1 MTNIK
6 DLNSLKMDK
15 NLGKVVDTLANDPFG
30 LSAAQ
35 IANNSKMSLKTVKNC
50 LAVLLQ
56 DEKIHLDE
64 LGVYHTTQTT
74 DQVHAEPVVQKETL
88 LVVSAKTGAVKT
100 GAVMEVVAVKTPV
113 KSKVPTPPEPQVVGV
128 EGFDAK
134 ITPTNLLDIIP
145 GAPFKIEQQPAK
157 AKDDTSKPIKVR
169 ILEFIKNQ
177 CFFSPDG
184 VTTFK
189 IADSLA
195 ITKRQADN
203 ACYAL
208 ENQGCLKSE
217 GKADNKHYFYV
228 QDIQRNRAE
237 PRMEKTAEP
246 AKTAPASP
254 FDNWIE
260 HRVVETKTVKLTENQ
275 LEEVLKHVFKMDNV
289 TFLTPLPDPYVVE
302 LKMEVVR

>member
-15 NLGKVVDTLANDPFG
+15 NLGKVLDTLTNDPFG

-50 LAVLLQ
+50 LAMLVQ
-56 DEKIHLDE
+56 DEKIHLDD

-74 DQVHAEPVVQKETL
+74 DQVHAEPVVQKETQ
-88 LVVSAKTGAVKT
+88 LVVGAKTGK
-100 GAVMEVVAVKTPV
+100 VMEVTKDPV
-113 KSKVPTPPEPQVVGV
+113 RNDGPTPPAPQVVGV

-177 CFFSPDG
+177 CFFSSDG

-189 IADSLA
+189 VADSLA

-208 ENQGCLKSE
+208 ESQGCLKSE

-237 PRMEKTAEP
+237 PRMEKTSDP
-246 AKTAPASP
+246 AKTAVSP

-260 HRVVETKTVKLTENQ
+260 HRVVETKTVKLTESQ

>member
-15 NLGKVVDTLANDPFG
+15 NLGKVLDTLTNDPFG

-88 LVVSAKTGAVKT
+88 LVVSAKTGAVQ
-100 GAVMEVVAVKTPV
+100 EVVKDQT
-113 KSKVPTPPEPQVVGV
+113 KINDPTPPAHQVVGV

-134 ITPTNLLDIIP
+134 ITPTNLLNIIP
-145 GAPFKIEQQPAK
+145 GTPFKIEQPLPETPQ
-157 AKDDTSKPIKVR
+157 DESKPIRARIIECIKSESHGAKPATVATALGLTARQVR
-169 ILEFIKNQ
+169 N
-177 CFFSPDG
+177 S
-184 VTTFK
+184 
-189 IADSLA
+189 
-195 ITKRQADN
+195 
-203 ACYAL
+203 CYSL
-208 ENQGCLKSE
+208 ENLGCLRSE
-217 GKADNKHYFYV
+217 NSGDERTFFYV
-228 QDIQRNRAE
+228 KDIPRVRAE
-237 PRMEKTAEP
+237 PRMSKVSTLKKGKD
-246 AKTAPASP
+246 AKSP

-260 HRVVETKTVKLTENQ
+260 HRVVETKTVKLTESQ

-302 LKMEVVR
+302 LKMEVIR

>member
-15 NLGKVVDTLANDPFG
+15 NLGKVLDTLTNDPFG

-50 LAVLLQ
+50 LAVLVQ
-56 DEKIHLDE
+56 DEKIHLDD
-64 LGVYHTTQTT
+64 LGVYHTTQKA
-74 DQVHAEPVVQKETL
+74 DQGHAEPVVQNETQ
-88 LVVSAKTGAVKT
+88 LVVSANTGKV
-100 GAVMEVVAVKTPV
+100 VEVAKNPV
-113 KSKVPTPPEPQVVGV
+113 KNDAPTPPAPQVVGV

-145 GAPFKIEQQPAK
+145 GTPFKIEQSSTEISS
-157 AKDDTSKPIKVR
+157 DESKPIRARIIECIKSASHGAKPATVATALGLTARQVR
-169 ILEFIKNQ
+169 N
-177 CFFSPDG
+177 S
-184 VTTFK
+184 
-189 IADSLA
+189 
-195 ITKRQADN
+195 
-203 ACYAL
+203 CYSL
-208 ENQGCLKSE
+208 ENLGCLRSE
-217 GKADNKHYFYV
+217 NSGDERTFFYV
-228 QDIQRNRAE
+228 KDIPRVRAE
-237 PRMEKTAEP
+237 PRMSKVSTLKKGKD
-246 AKTAPASP
+246 AKSP

-260 HRVVETKTVKLTENQ
+260 HRVVETKTVKLTESQ

>member
-56 DEKIHLDE
+56 EEKIHLDE

-74 DQVHAEPVVQKETL
+74 DQVHAEPVVQKETQL
-88 LVVSAKTGAVKT
+88 AVSAKTGK
-100 GAVMEVVAVKTPV
+100 VMEVTKDPV
-113 KSKVPTPPEPQVVGV
+113 KNEVPTPPAPQVVGV

-134 ITPTNLLDIIP
+134 ITPTNLLNIIP
-145 GAPFKIEQQPAK
+145 GIPFKIEQPLSETTP
-157 AKDDTSKPIKVR
+157 DESKPIRVR
-169 ILEFIKNQ
+169 IIECIK
-177 CFFSPDG
+177 SESHGAKPATVATALG
-184 VTTFK
+184 LT
-189 IADSLA
+189 A
-195 ITKRQADN
+195 RQVRN
-203 ACYAL
+203 SCYSL
-208 ENQGCLKSE
+208 ENLGCLRSE
-217 GKADNKHYFYV
+217 NSGDERTFFYV
-228 QDIQRNRAE
+228 KDIPRVRAA
-237 PRMEKTAEP
+237 PRMSKVSTSKKEKN
-246 AKTAPASP
+246 AKSP
-254 FDNWIE
+254 FDNWVE
-260 HRVVETKTVKLTENQ
+260 HRVVETKTVKLTESQ

>member
-56 DEKIHLDE
+56 DEKIHLDD
-64 LGVYHTTQTT
+64 LGVYHTTQQA
-74 DQVHAEPVVQKETL
+74 DQVQAEPVVQKETQ
-88 LVVSAKTGAVKT
+88 LVVGAKTGK
-100 GAVMEVVAVKTPV
+100 VMEVTKDPV
-113 KSKVPTPPEPQVVGV
+113 RNDAPTPPAPQVVGV

-134 ITPTNLLDIIP
+134 ITPTNLLNIIP
-145 GAPFKIEQQPAK
+145 GTPFKIEQPLPETPQ
-157 AKDDTSKPIKVR
+157 DESKPIRARIIECIKSATHGAKPATVATALGLTTRQVR
-169 ILEFIKNQ
+169 N
-177 CFFSPDG
+177 S
-184 VTTFK
+184 
-189 IADSLA
+189 
-195 ITKRQADN
+195 
-203 ACYAL
+203 CYSL
-208 ENQGCLKSE
+208 ENLGCLRSE
-217 GKADNKHYFYV
+217 NSGDERTFFYV
-228 QDIQRNRAE
+228 KDIPRVRAE
-237 PRMEKTAEP
+237 PRMSKVSTLKKGKD
-246 AKTAPASP
+246 AKSP

-260 HRVVETKTVKLTENQ
+260 HRVVETKTVKLTESQ

-302 LKMEVVR
+302 LKMEVIR

>member
-15 NLGKVVDTLANDPFG
+15 NLGKVLDTLTNDPFG

-88 LVVSAKTGAVKT
+88 LVVSAKTGAVQ
-100 GAVMEVVAVKTPV
+100 EVVKDQT
-113 KSKVPTPPEPQVVGV
+113 KINDPTPPAPQVVGV
-128 EGFDAK
+128 EGFDSK
-134 ITPTNLLDIIP
+134 ITPTNLLNIIP
-145 GAPFKIEQQPAK
+145 GTPFKIEQPLPETPQ
-157 AKDDTSKPIKVR
+157 DESKPIRARIIECIKSESHGAKPATVATALGLTARQVR
-169 ILEFIKNQ
+169 N
-177 CFFSPDG
+177 S
-184 VTTFK
+184 
-189 IADSLA
+189 
-195 ITKRQADN
+195 
-203 ACYAL
+203 CYSL
-208 ENQGCLKSE
+208 ENLGCLRSE
-217 GKADNKHYFYV
+217 NSGDERTFFYV
-228 QDIQRNRAE
+228 KDIPRVRAE
-237 PRMEKTAEP
+237 PRMSKVSTLKKGKD
-246 AKTAPASP
+246 AKSP

-260 HRVVETKTVKLTENQ
+260 HRVVETKTVKLTESQ

-302 LKMEVVR
+302 LKMEVVS

>member
-56 DEKIHLDE
+56 DEKIRLDD
-64 LGVYHTTQTT
+64 LGVYHTTRKA
-74 DQVHAEPVVQKETL
+74 DQAHAEPVVQKETQL
-88 LVVSAKTGAVKT
+88 AVCANTGK
-100 GAVMEVVAVKTPV
+100 VMEVAKDQAQVD
-113 KSKVPTPPEPQVVGV
+113 VPIPPATQVVGV

-145 GAPFKIEQQPAK
+145 GTPFKIEQQPAK
-157 AKDDTSKPIKVR
+157 TKDDTSKPIKVR
-169 ILEFIKNQ
+169 ILEFIKSQ
-177 CFFSPDG
+177 CFFSSDG

-189 IADSLA
+189 IADSLE

-237 PRMEKTAEP
+237 PRMEKTSDP
-246 AKTAPASP
+246 AKTAVSP

-260 HRVVETKTVKLTENQ
+260 HRVVETKTVKLTESQ

>member
-6 DLNSLKMDK
+6 DLNILKMDK
-15 NLGKVVDTLANDPFG
+15 NLGKVLDTLTNDPFG

-64 LGVYHTTQTT
+64 LGVYHTTQQA
-74 DQVHAEPVVQKETL
+74 DQVPTEPVVQKETQ
-88 LVVSAKTGAVKT
+88 LVVSANTGK
-100 GAVMEVVAVKTPV
+100 VMEVAKDPV
-113 KSKVPTPPEPQVVGV
+113 KNKVPTPPAPQVVGV

-134 ITPTNLLDIIP
+134 ITPTNLLNIIP
-145 GAPFKIEQQPAK
+145 VAQPQAEQQPVTS
-157 AKDDTSKPIKVR
+157 KDDKSKPIKVR

-177 CFFSPDG
+177 CFFSSDG

-189 IADSLA
+189 VADSLA

-208 ENQGCLKSE
+208 ESQGCLKSK

-237 PRMEKTAEP
+237 PRMEKTSDP
-246 AKTAPASP
+246 AKTAVSP

-260 HRVVETKTVKLTENQ
+260 HRVVETKTVKLTESQ

>member
-15 NLGKVVDTLANDPFG
+15 NLGKVLDTLTNDPFG

-50 LAVLLQ
+50 LAVLVQ

-64 LGVYHTTQTT
+64 LGVYHTTQQA
-74 DQVHAEPVVQKETL
+74 DQVQAEPVVQKETQ

-113 KSKVPTPPEPQVVGV
+113 KSEVPTPPEPQVVGV

-145 GAPFKIEQQPAK
+145 GAPFKIEQPLSEIPQ
-157 AKDDTSKPIKVR
+157 DESKPIRARIIECIKSASHGAKPVTVATALGLTARQVR
-169 ILEFIKNQ
+169 
-177 CFFSPDG
+177 
-184 VTTFK
+184 
-189 IADSLA
+189 
-195 ITKRQADN
+195 N
-203 ACYAL
+203 ACYSL
-208 ENQGCLKSE
+208 ENLGCLRSE
-217 GKADNKHYFYV
+217 NSGDERTFFYV
-228 QDIQRNRAE
+228 KDIPRVRAE
-237 PRMEKTAEP
+237 PRMSKVSTSKKEKN
-246 AKTAPASP
+246 AKSP

-260 HRVVETKTVKLTENQ
+260 HRVVETKTVKLTESQ

>member
-56 DEKIHLDE
+56 EEKIHLDE
-64 LGVYHTTQTT
+64 LGVYHTTQQA
-74 DQVHAEPVVQKETL
+74 DQVPTEPVVQKETQ
-88 LVVSAKTGAVKT
+88 LVVSANTGK
-100 GAVMEVVAVKTPV
+100 VMEVAKDPV
-113 KSKVPTPPEPQVVGV
+113 KNKVPTPPAPQVVGV

-134 ITPTNLLDIIP
+134 ITPTNLLNIIP
-145 GAPFKIEQQPAK
+145 GTPFKIEQPLSEIPQ
-157 AKDDTSKPIKVR
+157 DESKPIRARIIECIKSASHGAKPVTVATALGLTARQVR
-169 ILEFIKNQ
+169 N
-177 CFFSPDG
+177 S
-184 VTTFK
+184 
-189 IADSLA
+189 
-195 ITKRQADN
+195 
-203 ACYAL
+203 CYSL
-208 ENQGCLKSE
+208 ENLGCLRSE
-217 GKADNKHYFYV
+217 NSGDERTFFYV
-228 QDIQRNRAE
+228 KDIPRVRAE
-237 PRMEKTAEP
+237 PRMSKVSTLKKGKD
-246 AKTAPASP
+246 AKSP

-260 HRVVETKTVKLTENQ
+260 HRVVETKTVKLTESQ

>member
-88 LVVSAKTGAVKT
+88 LVVSAKTGAVQ
-100 GAVMEVVAVKTPV
+100 EVVKDQT
-113 KSKVPTPPEPQVVGV
+113 KINDPTPPAPQVVGV

-134 ITPTNLLDIIP
+134 ITPTNLLNIIP
-145 GAPFKIEQQPAK
+145 GTPFKIEQPLPETPQ
-157 AKDDTSKPIKVR
+157 DESKPIRARIIECIKSASHGAKPATVATALGLTARQVR
-169 ILEFIKNQ
+169 N
-177 CFFSPDG
+177 S
-184 VTTFK
+184 
-189 IADSLA
+189 
-195 ITKRQADN
+195 
-203 ACYAL
+203 CYSL
-208 ENQGCLKSE
+208 ENLGCLRSE
-217 GKADNKHYFYV
+217 NSGDERTFFYV
-228 QDIQRNRAE
+228 KDIPRVRAE
-237 PRMEKTAEP
+237 PRMSKVSTLKKGKD
-246 AKTAPASP
+246 AKSP

-260 HRVVETKTVKLTENQ
+260 HRVVETKTVKLTESQ

>member
-6 DLNSLKMDK
+6 DLNALKMDK
-15 NLGKVVDTLANDPFG
+15 NLGKVLDALTNDPFG

-35 IANNSKMSLKTVKNC
+35 IANNTKMSLKTVKNC
-50 LAVLLQ
+50 IAVLVQ
-56 DEKIHLDE
+56 DKLIKLDE
-64 LGVYHTTQTT
+64 LGVYHPIQRTEK
-74 DQVHAEPVVQKETL
+74 VKVEPKAEERKE
-88 LVVSAKTGAVKT
+88 LVVSTKTGEVVERTVPEPVKT
-100 GAVMEVVAVKTPV
+100 APK
-113 KSKVPTPPEPQVVGV
+113 EPQIIGV

-134 ITPTNLLDIIP
+134 IQPASLLDIIP
-145 GAPFKIEQQPAK
+145 GTPFKIEQQPAK

-169 ILEFIKNQ
+169 ILEFIKSQ
-177 CFFSPDG
+177 CFFSSDG

-189 IADSLA
+189 VADSLA

-208 ENQGCLKSE
+208 ESQGCLKSE

-237 PRMEKTAEP
+237 PRMEKTSNP
-246 AKTAPASP
+246 AKTAVSP

-260 HRVVETKTVKLTENQ
+260 HRVVETKTVKLTESQ

>member
-15 NLGKVVDTLANDPFG
+15 NLGKVLDTLTNDPFG

-56 DEKIHLDE
+56 DKKIHLDD
-64 LGVYHTTQTT
+64 LGVYHTTLKA
-74 DQVHAEPVVQKETL
+74 DQSPAEPVAKKETQ
-88 LVVSAKTGAVKT
+88 LVVSANTGKV
-100 GAVMEVVAVKTPV
+100 VEVAKNPV
-113 KSKVPTPPEPQVVGV
+113 KNDAPTPPAPQVVGV

-145 GAPFKIEQQPAK
+145 GTPFKIEQPLPETHQ
-157 AKDDTSKPIKVR
+157 DESKPIRARIIECIKSASHGAKPATVATALGLTARQVR
-169 ILEFIKNQ
+169 N
-177 CFFSPDG
+177 S
-184 VTTFK
+184 
-189 IADSLA
+189 
-195 ITKRQADN
+195 
-203 ACYAL
+203 CYSL
-208 ENQGCLKSE
+208 ENLGCLRSE
-217 GKADNKHYFYV
+217 NSGDERTFFYV
-228 QDIQRNRAE
+228 KDIPRVRAE
-237 PRMEKTAEP
+237 PRMSKVSTLKKGKD
-246 AKTAPASP
+246 AKSP

-260 HRVVETKTVKLTENQ
+260 HRVVETKTVKLTESQ

-302 LKMEVVR
+302 LKMEVIR

>member
-15 NLGKVVDTLANDPFG
+15 NLGKVLDTLTNDPFG

-88 LVVSAKTGAVKT
+88 LVVSAKTGAVQ
-100 GAVMEVVAVKTPV
+100 EVVKDQT
-113 KSKVPTPPEPQVVGV
+113 KINDPTPPAPQVVGV

-134 ITPTNLLDIIP
+134 ITPTNLLNIIP
-145 GAPFKIEQQPAK
+145 GTPFKIEQPLPETPQ
-157 AKDDTSKPIKVR
+157 DESKPIRTRIIECIKSESHGAKPATVATALGLTARQVR
-169 ILEFIKNQ
+169 N
-177 CFFSPDG
+177 S
-184 VTTFK
+184 
-189 IADSLA
+189 
-195 ITKRQADN
+195 
-203 ACYAL
+203 CYSL
-208 ENQGCLKSE
+208 ENLGCLRSE
-217 GKADNKHYFYV
+217 NSGDERTFFYV
-228 QDIQRNRAE
+228 KDIPRVRAE
-237 PRMEKTAEP
+237 PRMSKVSTLKKGKD
-246 AKTAPASP
+246 AKSP

-260 HRVVETKTVKLTENQ
+260 HRVVETKTVKLTESQ

-302 LKMEVVR
+302 LKMEVIR

>member
-56 DEKIHLDE
+56 EEKIHLDE

-88 LVVSAKTGAVKT
+88 LVVSAKTGAVQ
-100 GAVMEVVAVKTPV
+100 EVVKDQT
-113 KSKVPTPPEPQVVGV
+113 KINDPTPPAPQVVGV

-134 ITPTNLLDIIP
+134 ITPTNLLNIIP
-145 GAPFKIEQQPAK
+145 GTPFKIEQPLPETPQ
-157 AKDDTSKPIKVR
+157 DESKPIRARIIECIKSESHGAKPATVATALGLTARQVR
-169 ILEFIKNQ
+169 N
-177 CFFSPDG
+177 S
-184 VTTFK
+184 
-189 IADSLA
+189 
-195 ITKRQADN
+195 
-203 ACYAL
+203 CYSL
-208 ENQGCLKSE
+208 ENLGCLRSE
-217 GKADNKHYFYV
+217 NSGDERTFFYV
-228 QDIQRNRAE
+228 KDIPRVRAE
-237 PRMEKTAEP
+237 PRMSKVSTLKKGKD
-246 AKTAPASP
+246 AKSP
-254 FDNWIE
+254 FVNWIE
-260 HRVVETKTVKLTENQ
+260 HRVVETKTVKLTESQ

>member
-15 NLGKVVDTLANDPFG
+15 NLGKVLDTLTNDPFG

-56 DEKIHLDE
+56 EEKIHLDE

-88 LVVSAKTGAVKT
+88 LVVSAKTGAVQ
-100 GAVMEVVAVKTPV
+100 EVVKDQT
-113 KSKVPTPPEPQVVGV
+113 KINDPTPPAPQVVGV

-134 ITPTNLLDIIP
+134 ITPTNLLNIIP
-145 GAPFKIEQQPAK
+145 GTPFKIEQPLPETPQ
-157 AKDDTSKPIKVR
+157 DESKPIRARIIECIKSESHGAKPATVATALGLTARQVR
-169 ILEFIKNQ
+169 N
-177 CFFSPDG
+177 S
-184 VTTFK
+184 
-189 IADSLA
+189 
-195 ITKRQADN
+195 
-203 ACYAL
+203 CYSL
-208 ENQGCLKSE
+208 ENLGCLRSE
-217 GKADNKHYFYV
+217 NSGDERTFFYV
-228 QDIQRNRAE
+228 KDIPRVRAE
-237 PRMEKTAEP
+237 PRMSKVSTLKKGKD
-246 AKTAPASP
+246 AKSP

-260 HRVVETKTVKLTENQ
+260 HRVVETKTVKLTESQ

>member
-15 NLGKVVDTLANDPFG
+15 NLGKVLDTLTNDPFG

-56 DEKIHLDE
+56 EEKIHLDE

-88 LVVSAKTGAVKT
+88 LVVSAKTGAVQ
-100 GAVMEVVAVKTPV
+100 EVVKDQT
-113 KSKVPTPPEPQVVGV
+113 KINDPTPPAPQVVGV

-134 ITPTNLLDIIP
+134 ITPTNLLNIIP
-145 GAPFKIEQQPAK
+145 GIPFKIEQPLSETTP
-157 AKDDTSKPIKVR
+157 DESKPIRARIIECIKSESHGAKPATVATALGLTARQVR
-169 ILEFIKNQ
+169 
-177 CFFSPDG
+177 
-184 VTTFK
+184 
-189 IADSLA
+189 
-195 ITKRQADN
+195 N
-203 ACYAL
+203 ACYSL
-208 ENQGCLKSE
+208 ENLGCLRSE
-217 GKADNKHYFYV
+217 NSGDERTFFYV
-228 QDIQRNRAE
+228 KDIPRVRAE
-237 PRMEKTAEP
+237 PRMSKVSTLKKGKD
-246 AKTAPASP
+246 AKSP

-260 HRVVETKTVKLTENQ
+260 HRVVETKTVKLTESQ

>member
-6 DLNSLKMDK
+6 DLNNLKMDK
-15 NLGKVVDTLANDPFG
+15 NLGKVLDTLTNDPFG

-50 LAVLLQ
+50 LAVLVQ
-56 DEKIHLDE
+56 DEKIHLDD
-64 LGVYHTTQTT
+64 LGVYHTTLKA
-74 DQVHAEPVVQKETL
+74 DQVHAEPVVKKETQ
-88 LVVSAKTGAVKT
+88 LVVSANTGKV
-100 GAVMEVVAVKTPV
+100 VEVAKKPV
-113 KSKVPTPPEPQVVGV
+113 KNDAPTPPAPQVVGV

-145 GAPFKIEQQPAK
+145 GTPFKIEQQPAK

-177 CFFSPDG
+177 CFFSSDG

-189 IADSLA
+189 VADSLA

-208 ENQGCLKSE
+208 ESQGCLKSE

-237 PRMEKTAEP
+237 PRMEKTSDL
-246 AKTAPASP
+246 AKTSVSP

-260 HRVVETKTVKLTENQ
+260 HRVVETKTVKLTESQ

>member
-56 DEKIHLDE
+56 EEKIHLDE

-88 LVVSAKTGAVKT
+88 LVVSAKTGAVQ
-100 GAVMEVVAVKTPV
+100 EVVKDQT
-113 KSKVPTPPEPQVVGV
+113 KINDPTPPAPQVVGV

-134 ITPTNLLDIIP
+134 ITPTNLLNIIP
-145 GAPFKIEQQPAK
+145 GTPFKIEQPLPETPQ
-157 AKDDTSKPIKVR
+157 DESKPIRARIIECIKSATHGAKPATVATALGLTARQVR
-169 ILEFIKNQ
+169 N
-177 CFFSPDG
+177 S
-184 VTTFK
+184 
-189 IADSLA
+189 
-195 ITKRQADN
+195 
-203 ACYAL
+203 CYSL
-208 ENQGCLKSE
+208 ENLGCLRSE
-217 GKADNKHYFYV
+217 NSGDERTFFYV
-228 QDIQRNRAE
+228 KDIPRVRAE
-237 PRMEKTAEP
+237 PRMSKVSTLKKGKD
-246 AKTAPASP
+246 AKSP

-260 HRVVETKTVKLTENQ
+260 HRVVETKTVKLTESQ

>member
-56 DEKIHLDE
+56 DEKIRLDD
-64 LGVYHTTQTT
+64 LGVYHTTQQA
-74 DQVHAEPVVQKETL
+74 DQVQAEPVVQKETQ
-88 LVVSAKTGAVKT
+88 LVVSAKT
-100 GAVMEVVAVKTPV
+100 GAVMEVVAVK
-113 KSKVPTPPEPQVVGV
+113 SEVPTPPEPQVVGV

-145 GAPFKIEQQPAK
+145 GTPFKIEQPLPETTP
-157 AKDDTSKPIKVR
+157 DESKPIRARIIECIKSASHGAKPATVATALGLTARQVR
-169 ILEFIKNQ
+169 N
-177 CFFSPDG
+177 S
-184 VTTFK
+184 
-189 IADSLA
+189 
-195 ITKRQADN
+195 
-203 ACYAL
+203 CYSL
-208 ENQGCLKSE
+208 ENLGCLRSE
-217 GKADNKHYFYV
+217 NSGDERTFFYV
-228 QDIQRNRAE
+228 KDIPRIRAE
-237 PRMEKTAEP
+237 PRMSKVSTLKKGKD
-246 AKTAPASP
+246 AKSP

-260 HRVVETKTVKLTENQ
+260 HRVVETKTVKLTESQ

>member
-6 DLNSLKMDK
+6 DLNALKLDK
-15 NLGKVVDTLANDPFG
+15 NLGKVLDALTNDPFG

-50 LAVLLQ
+50 LAVLVQ
-56 DEKIHLDE
+56 NEKIHLDD
-64 LGVYHTTQTT
+64 LGVYHTTLKA
-74 DQVHAEPVVQKETL
+74 DQSHAEPVVEKETQ
-88 LVVSAKTGAVKT
+88 LVVSANTGKV
-100 GAVMEVVAVKTPV
+100 VEVAKNPV
-113 KSKVPTPPEPQVVGV
+113 KNDVPTPPAPQVVGV

-145 GAPFKIEQQPAK
+145 GTPFKIEQQPAK

-177 CFFSPDG
+177 CFFSSDG

-189 IADSLA
+189 VADSLA

-208 ENQGCLKSE
+208 ENQGCLKSK

-237 PRMEKTAEP
+237 PRMEKISDP
-246 AKTAPASP
+246 AKTAVSP

-260 HRVVETKTVKLTENQ
+260 HRVVETKTVKLTESQ

>member
-88 LVVSAKTGAVKT
+88 LMVSAKTGAVQ
-100 GAVMEVVAVKTPV
+100 EVVKDQT
-113 KSKVPTPPEPQVVGV
+113 KINDPTPPAPQVVGV

-134 ITPTNLLDIIP
+134 ITPTNLLNIIP
-145 GAPFKIEQQPAK
+145 GTPFKIEQPLPETPQ
-157 AKDDTSKPIKVR
+157 DESKPIRARIIECIKSESHGAKPATVATALGLTARQVR
-169 ILEFIKNQ
+169 N
-177 CFFSPDG
+177 S
-184 VTTFK
+184 
-189 IADSLA
+189 
-195 ITKRQADN
+195 
-203 ACYAL
+203 CYSL
-208 ENQGCLKSE
+208 ENLGCLRSE
-217 GKADNKHYFYV
+217 NSGDERTFFYV
-228 QDIQRNRAE
+228 KDIPRVRAE
-237 PRMEKTAEP
+237 PRMSKVSTLKKGKD
-246 AKTAPASP
+246 AKSP

-260 HRVVETKTVKLTENQ
+260 HRVVETKTVKLTESQ

>member
-15 NLGKVVDTLANDPFG
+15 NLGKVLDTLTNDPFG

-64 LGVYHTTQTT
+64 LGVYHTIQTT

-88 LVVSAKTGAVKT
+88 LVVSAKTGAVQ
-100 GAVMEVVAVKTPV
+100 EVVKDQT
-113 KSKVPTPPEPQVVGV
+113 KINDPTPPAPQVVGV

-134 ITPTNLLDIIP
+134 ITPTNLLNIIP
-145 GAPFKIEQQPAK
+145 GTPFKIEQPLPETPQ
-157 AKDDTSKPIKVR
+157 DESKPIRARIIECIKSESHGAKPATVATALGLTARQVR
-169 ILEFIKNQ
+169 N
-177 CFFSPDG
+177 S
-184 VTTFK
+184 
-189 IADSLA
+189 
-195 ITKRQADN
+195 
-203 ACYAL
+203 CYSL
-208 ENQGCLKSE
+208 ENLGCLRSE
-217 GKADNKHYFYV
+217 NSGDERTFFYV
-228 QDIQRNRAE
+228 KDIPRVRAE
-237 PRMEKTAEP
+237 PRMSKVSTLKKGKD
-246 AKTAPASP
+246 AKSP

-260 HRVVETKTVKLTENQ
+260 HRVVETKTVKLTESQ

>member
-56 DEKIHLDE
+56 EEKIHLDE

-74 DQVHAEPVVQKETL
+74 DQVHAEPVVQKENL
-88 LVVSAKTGAVKT
+88 LVVSAKTGAVQ
-100 GAVMEVVAVKTPV
+100 EVVKDQT
-113 KSKVPTPPEPQVVGV
+113 KINDPTPPAPQVVGV

-134 ITPTNLLDIIP
+134 ITPTNLLNIIP
-145 GAPFKIEQQPAK
+145 GTPFKIEQPLPETPQ
-157 AKDDTSKPIKVR
+157 DESKPIRARIIECIKSASHGAKPATVATALGLTARQVR
-169 ILEFIKNQ
+169 N
-177 CFFSPDG
+177 S
-184 VTTFK
+184 
-189 IADSLA
+189 
-195 ITKRQADN
+195 
-203 ACYAL
+203 CYSL
-208 ENQGCLKSE
+208 ENLGCLRSE
-217 GKADNKHYFYV
+217 NSGDERTFFYV
-228 QDIQRNRAE
+228 KDIPRVRAE
-237 PRMEKTAEP
+237 PRMSKVSTSKKEKN
-246 AKTAPASP
+246 AKSP
-254 FDNWIE
+254 FDNWVE

-275 LEEVLKHVFKMDNV
+275 LEQVLKHVFKMDNV

>member
-88 LVVSAKTGAVKT
+88 LVVSAKTGAVQ
-100 GAVMEVVAVKTPV
+100 EVVKDQT
-113 KSKVPTPPEPQVVGV
+113 KINDPTPPAPQVVGV

-134 ITPTNLLDIIP
+134 ITPTNLLNIIP
-145 GAPFKIEQQPAK
+145 GTPFKIEQPLPETPQ
-157 AKDDTSKPIKVR
+157 DESKPIRARIIECIKSESHGAKPATVATALGLTARQVR
-169 ILEFIKNQ
+169 N
-177 CFFSPDG
+177 S
-184 VTTFK
+184 
-189 IADSLA
+189 
-195 ITKRQADN
+195 
-203 ACYAL
+203 CYSL
-208 ENQGCLKSE
+208 ENLGCLRSE
-217 GKADNKHYFYV
+217 NSGDERTFFYV
-228 QDIQRNRAE
+228 KDIPRVRAE
-237 PRMEKTAEP
+237 PRMSKVSTSKKEKN
-246 AKTAPASP
+246 AKSP
-254 FDNWIE
+254 FDNWVE
-260 HRVVETKTVKLTENQ
+260 HRVVETKTVKLTESQ

>member
-15 NLGKVVDTLANDPFG
+15 NLGKVLDTLTNDPFG

-50 LAVLLQ
+50 LAVLVQ
-56 DEKIHLDE
+56 DEKIHLDD
-64 LGVYHTTQTT
+64 LGVYHTTQKA
-74 DQVHAEPVVQKETL
+74 DHGHAEPVVKKETQ
-88 LVVSAKTGAVKT
+88 LVVSANTGKV
-100 GAVMEVVAVKTPV
+100 VEVAKNPV
-113 KSKVPTPPEPQVVGV
+113 KNDAPTPPAPQIVGV

-145 GAPFKIEQQPAK
+145 GTPFKIEQQPAK

-177 CFFSPDG
+177 CFFSSDG

-189 IADSLA
+189 VADSLA

-208 ENQGCLKSE
+208 ENQGCLKSK

-237 PRMEKTAEP
+237 PRMEKTSDP
-246 AKTAPASP
+246 AKTAVSP

-260 HRVVETKTVKLTENQ
+260 HRVVETKTVKLTESQ

>member
-15 NLGKVVDTLANDPFG
+15 NLGKVLDALTNDPFG

-50 LAVLLQ
+50 LAVLMQ
-56 DEKIHLDE
+56 DEKIHLDD
-64 LGVYHTTQTT
+64 LGVYHTTKKA
-74 DQVHAEPVVQKETL
+74 DQVPAEPVVQKETQ
-88 LVVSAKTGAVKT
+88 LVVSANTGKVVK
-100 GAVMEVVAVKTPV
+100 VAINPV
-113 KSKVPTPPEPQVVGV
+113 KNEVLTPPAPQVVGV

-145 GAPFKIEQQPAK
+145 GTPFKTEQQPAK

-177 CFFSPDG
+177 CFFSSDG

-189 IADSLA
+189 VADSLA

-208 ENQGCLKSE
+208 ESQGCLKSE
-217 GKADNKHYFYV
+217 GKADNKHYLYV

-237 PRMEKTAEP
+237 PRMEKTSDP
-246 AKTAPASP
+246 AKTAVSP
-254 FDNWIE
+254 FDSWIE
-260 HRVVETKTVKLTENQ
+260 HRVVETKTVKLTESQ

>member
-88 LVVSAKTGAVKT
+88 LMVSAKTGAVQ
-100 GAVMEVVAVKTPV
+100 EVVKDQT
-113 KSKVPTPPEPQVVGV
+113 KINDPTPPAPQVVGV

-134 ITPTNLLDIIP
+134 ITPTNLLNIIP
-145 GAPFKIEQQPAK
+145 GTPFKIEQQPAK

-177 CFFSPDG
+177 CFFSSDG

-189 IADSLA
+189 VADSLA

-208 ENQGCLKSE
+208 ESQGCLKSE

-237 PRMEKTAEP
+237 PRMEKTSDP
-246 AKTAPASP
+246 AKTAVSP

-260 HRVVETKTVKLTENQ
+260 HRVVETKTVKLTESQ

>member
-88 LVVSAKTGAVKT
+88 LVVSAKTGAVQ
-100 GAVMEVVAVKTPV
+100 EVVKDQT
-113 KSKVPTPPEPQVVGV
+113 KINDPTPPAPQVVGV

-134 ITPTNLLDIIP
+134 ITPTNLLNIIP
-145 GAPFKIEQQPAK
+145 GTPFKIEQPLSETTP
-157 AKDDTSKPIKVR
+157 DESKPIRVR
-169 ILEFIKNQ
+169 IIECIK
-177 CFFSPDG
+177 SESHGAKPATVATALG
-184 VTTFK
+184 LT
-189 IADSLA
+189 A
-195 ITKRQADN
+195 RQVRN
-203 ACYAL
+203 SCYSL
-208 ENQGCLKSE
+208 ENLGCLRSE
-217 GKADNKHYFYV
+217 NSGDERTFFYV
-228 QDIQRNRAE
+228 KDIPRVRAA
-237 PRMEKTAEP
+237 PRMSKVSTSKKEKN
-246 AKTAPASP
+246 AKSP

-260 HRVVETKTVKLTENQ
+260 HRVVETKTVKLTESQ

>member
-88 LVVSAKTGAVKT
+88 LVVSAKTGAVQ
-100 GAVMEVVAVKTPV
+100 EVVKDQT
-113 KSKVPTPPEPQVVGV
+113 KINDPTPPAPQVVGV

-134 ITPTNLLDIIP
+134 ITPTNLLNIIP
-145 GAPFKIEQQPAK
+145 GTPFKIEQPLPETPQ
-157 AKDDTSKPIKVR
+157 DESKPIRARIIECIKSASHGAKPVTVATALGLTARQVR
-169 ILEFIKNQ
+169 N
-177 CFFSPDG
+177 S
-184 VTTFK
+184 
-189 IADSLA
+189 
-195 ITKRQADN
+195 
-203 ACYAL
+203 CYSL
-208 ENQGCLKSE
+208 ENLGCLRSE
-217 GKADNKHYFYV
+217 NSGDERTFFYV
-228 QDIQRNRAE
+228 KDIPRVRAE
-237 PRMEKTAEP
+237 PRMSKVSTLKKGKD
-246 AKTAPASP
+246 AKSP

-260 HRVVETKTVKLTENQ
+260 HRVVETKTVKLTESQ

>member
-64 LGVYHTTQTT
+64 LGVYHTTQQA
-74 DQVHAEPVVQKETL
+74 DQVHAEPVVQKETQ
-88 LVVSAKTGAVKT
+88 LVVSANTGK
-100 GAVMEVVAVKTPV
+100 VMEVAKDPV
-113 KSKVPTPPEPQVVGV
+113 KNKVPTPPAPQVVGV

-134 ITPTNLLDIIP
+134 ITPTNLLNIIP
-145 GAPFKIEQQPAK
+145 GTPFKIEQPLSEIPQ
-157 AKDDTSKPIKVR
+157 DESKPIRARIIECIKSASHGAKPVTVATALGLTARQVR
-169 ILEFIKNQ
+169 N
-177 CFFSPDG
+177 S
-184 VTTFK
+184 
-189 IADSLA
+189 
-195 ITKRQADN
+195 
-203 ACYAL
+203 CYSL
-208 ENQGCLKSE
+208 ENLGCLRSE
-217 GKADNKHYFYV
+217 NSGDERTFFYV
-228 QDIQRNRAE
+228 KDIPRVRAE
-237 PRMEKTAEP
+237 PRMSKVSTLKKGKD
-246 AKTAPASP
+246 AKSP

-260 HRVVETKTVKLTENQ
+260 HRVVETKTVKLTESQ

>member
-56 DEKIHLDE
+56 EEKIHLDE
-64 LGVYHTTQTT
+64 LGVYHSTQTT

-88 LVVSAKTGAVKT
+88 LVVSAKTGAVQ
-100 GAVMEVVAVKTPV
+100 EVVKDQT
-113 KSKVPTPPEPQVVGV
+113 KINDPTPPAPQVVGV
-128 EGFDAK
+128 GGFDAK
-134 ITPTNLLDIIP
+134 ITPTNLLNIIP
-145 GAPFKIEQQPAK
+145 GTPFKIEQPLPETPQ
-157 AKDDTSKPIKVR
+157 DESKPIRARIIECIKSESHGAKPATVATALGLTARQVR
-169 ILEFIKNQ
+169 N
-177 CFFSPDG
+177 S
-184 VTTFK
+184 
-189 IADSLA
+189 
-195 ITKRQADN
+195 
-203 ACYAL
+203 CYSL
-208 ENQGCLKSE
+208 ENLGCLRSE
-217 GKADNKHYFYV
+217 NSGDERTFFYV
-228 QDIQRNRAE
+228 KDIPRVRAE
-237 PRMEKTAEP
+237 PRMSKVSTLKKGKD
-246 AKTAPASP
+246 AKSP

-260 HRVVETKTVKLTENQ
+260 HRVVETKTVKLTESQ

>member
-88 LVVSAKTGAVKT
+88 LVVSAKTGAVQ
-100 GAVMEVVAVKTPV
+100 EVVKDQT
-113 KSKVPTPPEPQVVGV
+113 KINDPTPPAPQVVGV

-134 ITPTNLLDIIP
+134 ITPTNLLNIIP
-145 GAPFKIEQQPAK
+145 GTPFKIEQPLPETPQ
-157 AKDDTSKPIKVR
+157 DESKPIRARIIECIKSATHGAKPAAVATALGLTARQVR
-169 ILEFIKNQ
+169 N
-177 CFFSPDG
+177 S
-184 VTTFK
+184 
-189 IADSLA
+189 
-195 ITKRQADN
+195 
-203 ACYAL
+203 CYSL
-208 ENQGCLKSE
+208 ENLGCLRSE
-217 GKADNKHYFYV
+217 NSGDERTFFYV
-228 QDIQRNRAE
+228 KDIPRVRAE
-237 PRMEKTAEP
+237 PRMSKVSTLKKGKD
-246 AKTAPASP
+246 AKSP

-260 HRVVETKTVKLTENQ
+260 HRVVETKTVKLTESQ

>member
-50 LAVLLQ
+50 LAMLVQ
-56 DEKIHLDE
+56 EEKIHLDE

-88 LVVSAKTGAVKT
+88 LVVSAKTGAVQ
-100 GAVMEVVAVKTPV
+100 EVVKDQT
-113 KSKVPTPPEPQVVGV
+113 KINDPTPPAPQVVGV

-134 ITPTNLLDIIP
+134 ITPTNLLNIIP
-145 GAPFKIEQQPAK
+145 GTPFKIEQPLPETPQ
-157 AKDDTSKPIKVR
+157 DESKPIRARIIECIKSESHGAKPATVATALGLTARQVR
-169 ILEFIKNQ
+169 N
-177 CFFSPDG
+177 S
-184 VTTFK
+184 
-189 IADSLA
+189 
-195 ITKRQADN
+195 
-203 ACYAL
+203 CYSL
-208 ENQGCLKSE
+208 ENLGCLRSE
-217 GKADNKHYFYV
+217 NSGDERTFFYV
-228 QDIQRNRAE
+228 KDIPRVRAE
-237 PRMEKTAEP
+237 PRMSKVSTSKKEKN
-246 AKTAPASP
+246 AKSP
-254 FDNWIE
+254 FDNWVE
-260 HRVVETKTVKLTENQ
+260 HRVVETKTVKLTESQ

>member
-56 DEKIHLDE
+56 EEKIHLDE

-88 LVVSAKTGAVKT
+88 LVVSAKTGAVQ
-100 GAVMEVVAVKTPV
+100 EVVKDQT
-113 KSKVPTPPEPQVVGV
+113 KINDPTPPAPQVVGV

-134 ITPTNLLDIIP
+134 ITPTNLLNIIP
-145 GAPFKIEQQPAK
+145 GTPFKIEQPLPETPQ
-157 AKDDTSKPIKVR
+157 DESKPIRARIIECIKSASHGAKPATVATALGLTARQVR
-169 ILEFIKNQ
+169 N
-177 CFFSPDG
+177 S
-184 VTTFK
+184 
-189 IADSLA
+189 
-195 ITKRQADN
+195 
-203 ACYAL
+203 CYSL
-208 ENQGCLKSE
+208 ENLGCLRSE
-217 GKADNKHYFYV
+217 NSGDERTFFYV
-228 QDIQRNRAE
+228 KDIPRVRAE
-237 PRMEKTAEP
+237 PRMSKVSTLKKGKD
-246 AKTAPASP
+246 AKSP

-260 HRVVETKTVKLTENQ
+260 HRVVETKTVKLTESQ

>member
-64 LGVYHTTQTT
+64 LGVYHTTQQA
-74 DQVHAEPVVQKETL
+74 DQVPTEPVVQKETQ
-88 LVVSAKTGAVKT
+88 LVVSANTGK
-100 GAVMEVVAVKTPV
+100 VMEVAKDPV
-113 KSKVPTPPEPQVVGV
+113 KNKVPTPPAPQVVGV

-134 ITPTNLLDIIP
+134 ITPTNLLNIIP
-145 GAPFKIEQQPAK
+145 GTPFKIEQPLSEIPQ
-157 AKDDTSKPIKVR
+157 DESKPIRARIIECIKSASHGAKPVTVATALGLTARQVR
-169 ILEFIKNQ
+169 N
-177 CFFSPDG
+177 S
-184 VTTFK
+184 
-189 IADSLA
+189 
-195 ITKRQADN
+195 
-203 ACYAL
+203 CYSL
-208 ENQGCLKSE
+208 ENLGCLRSE
-217 GKADNKHYFYV
+217 NSGDERTFFYV
-228 QDIQRNRAE
+228 KDIPRVRAE
-237 PRMEKTAEP
+237 PRMSKVSTLKKGKD
-246 AKTAPASP
+246 AKSP

-260 HRVVETKTVKLTENQ
+260 HRVVETKTVKLTESQ

>member
-15 NLGKVVDTLANDPFG
+15 NLGKVLDTLTNDPFG

-50 LAVLLQ
+50 LAVLVQ

-74 DQVHAEPVVQKETL
+74 DQVHAEPVVQKETQ
-88 LVVSAKTGAVKT
+88 LVVNPKTGKVR
-100 GAVMEVVAVKTPV
+100 EVAKNPV
-113 KSKVPTPPEPQVVGV
+113 KSDLPTPPAPQVVGV

-134 ITPTNLLDIIP
+134 ITPTNLLNIIP
-145 GAPFKIEQQPAK
+145 GTPFKIEQPLPETTL
-157 AKDDTSKPIKVR
+157 DESKPIRARIIECIKSASHGAKPATVATALGLTARQVR
-169 ILEFIKNQ
+169 N
-177 CFFSPDG
+177 S
-184 VTTFK
+184 
-189 IADSLA
+189 
-195 ITKRQADN
+195 
-203 ACYAL
+203 CYSL
-208 ENQGCLKSE
+208 ENLGCLRSE
-217 GKADNKHYFYV
+217 NSGDERTFFYV
-228 QDIQRNRAE
+228 KDIPRVRAE
-237 PRMEKTAEP
+237 PRMSKVSTL
-246 AKTAPASP
+246 KKGKDTKSP

-260 HRVVETKTVKLTENQ
+260 HRVVETKTVKLTESQ